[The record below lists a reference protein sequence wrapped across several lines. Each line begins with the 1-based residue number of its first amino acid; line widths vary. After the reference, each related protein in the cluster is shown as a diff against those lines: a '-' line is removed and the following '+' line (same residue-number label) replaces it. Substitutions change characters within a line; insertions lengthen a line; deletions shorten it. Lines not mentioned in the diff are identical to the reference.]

1 MTTNPDIA
9 QLATLISDASRAS
22 MLMHLLDGRS
32 WTATELGKVAAVSP
46 STASVHLQKLARAE
60 LIRVTPAGRHR
71 YFRLANPDVAQLLE
85 HFALFAKTPTDL
97 APGAK
102 RASSSLRNCR
112 LCYNH
117 MAGRLSV
124 AIAECMQTKGWL
136 IEDDPWFRLT
146 DEGRAAFARFDMPTA
161 DGRTCMDWSERRL
174 HIAGPL
180 GNQLTLCWL
189 ERKWVRRDRA
199 SRSLWVT
206 PDGRD
211 AFATIFGVKL

>member
-9 QLATLISDASRAS
+9 EFATLISDASRAS

-46 STASVHLQKLARAE
+46 STASVHLKKLARAE

-71 YFRLANPDVAQLLE
+71 YFRLASAEVAQLLE
-85 HFALFAKTPTDL
+85 QFALFASTST
-97 APGAK
+97 ATTPGAT

-117 MAGRLSV
+117 MAGRLGT
-124 AIAECMQTKGWL
+124 AITESMVSKGWL
-136 IEDDPWFRLT
+136 LEDDPWFRLT
-146 DEGRAAFARFDMPTA
+146 ELGREELDRLRIPAI

-174 HIAGPL
+174 HVAGPL
-180 GNQLTLCWL
+180 GNQLMLCWQ
-189 ERKWVRRDRA
+189 ERHWVRPDRT
-199 SRSLWVT
+199 SRSLWIT
-206 PDGRD
+206 PEGRD
-211 AFATIFGVKL
+211 AFASIFGVSV